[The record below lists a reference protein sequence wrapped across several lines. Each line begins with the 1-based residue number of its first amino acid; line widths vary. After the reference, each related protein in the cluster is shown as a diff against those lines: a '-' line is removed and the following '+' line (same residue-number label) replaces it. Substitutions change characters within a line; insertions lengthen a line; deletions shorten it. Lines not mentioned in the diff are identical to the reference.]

1 MITRMTVAT
10 LSIAAMFFPSAA
22 NPQTGVAST
31 YGTSGEKTA
40 SGESLSTSALTAAH
54 RSLPFGTRALV
65 INKAN
70 GRSVVVRIN
79 DRGPYVG
86 GRVIDLTIAAARALG
101 FTGLAHVQ
109 VTSLTKSSADTT
121 IRHSAAKSSLTK
133 TTNCADCAPKRDLA
147 HVQVASLTKSSADT
161 TIRHPA
167 AKPSITKINNCADCA
182 PKRDLAHVQVT
193 SLTKSS
199 DTTTRHPA
207 AKPSIT
213 KAINCADCGP
223 KPDNGVQLRSFVSE

>member
-1 MITRMTVAT
+1 
-10 LSIAAMFFPSAA
+10 
-22 NPQTGVAST
+22 
-31 YGTSGEKTA
+31 
-40 SGESLSTSALTAAH
+40 
-54 RSLPFGTRALV
+54 LV

-101 FTGLAHVQ
+101 FAGLAHVH
-109 VTSLTKSSADTT
+109 VTSLAKSSADTT
-121 IRHSAAKSSLTK
+121 IRHPAAKSSLTK
-133 TTNCADCAPKRDLA
+133 ATNCADCAPKRDLA

-167 AKPSITKINNCADCA
+167 AKPRLTKTINCTDCA

-199 DTTTRHPA
+199 SDTTTRHAA
-207 AKPSIT
+207 AKTSIT
-213 KAINCADCGP
+213 KAINCADCGS